1 LEFLP
6 FIWKGKKYP
15 EYPVNPVSSKLI
27 CIYAQLFMPLSID
40 WLSDNFE
47 KVTPEPLI
55 GQFKGTFKLRI
66 GDWRVVCTIEG
77 QTLVI
82 QFIGHRRNI
91 YSIL

>member
-1 LEFLP
+1 LAKIEWNEDAIKDLAKLDKP
-6 FIWKGKKYP
+6 VAERILKKI
-15 EYPVNPVSSKLI
+15 N
-27 CIYAQLFMPLSID
+27 

-66 GDWRVVCTIEG
+66 GDWRVLYTIEG
-77 QTLVI
+77 QILVI
-82 QFIGHRRNI
+82 QFIGHRRDI

>member
-1 LEFLP
+1 MAKIEWNEDAIKDLAKLDKP
-6 FIWKGKKYP
+6 VAQRILKK
-15 EYPVNPVSSKLI
+15 
-27 CIYAQLFMPLSID
+27 ID

-55 GQFKGTFKLRI
+55 GLFKGTFKLRI
-66 GDWRVVCTIEG
+66 GDWRVVYTIEG

-82 QFIGHRRNI
+82 QFIGHRRDI

>member
-1 LEFLP
+1 MAKIEWNEDAIKDLAKLDKP
-6 FIWKGKKYP
+6 VAQRILKK
-15 EYPVNPVSSKLI
+15 
-27 CIYAQLFMPLSID
+27 ID

-66 GDWRVVCTIEG
+66 GDWRVVYTIEG

-82 QFIGHRRNI
+82 QFIGHRRDI